1 MLAIPMNNKEKQ
13 IAFKNNLFESPTE
26 LLKKIAKMNNKNENK
41 PNIPLSS
48 SMSKYTLCALS
59 ICLVRDVF

>member
-13 IAFKNNLFESPTE
+13 ITLKKNLLESPAE

-41 PNIPLSS
+41 PNIHLSS
-48 SMSKYTLCALS
+48 SMSKYTL
-59 ICLVRDVF
+59 